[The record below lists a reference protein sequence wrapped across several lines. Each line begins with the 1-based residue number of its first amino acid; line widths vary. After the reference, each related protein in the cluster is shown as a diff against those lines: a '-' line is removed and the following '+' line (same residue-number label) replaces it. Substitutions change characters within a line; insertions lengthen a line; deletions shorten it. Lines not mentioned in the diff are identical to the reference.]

1 MLLRGSS
8 HLGKKDFSKF
18 ALLPPFWGPN
28 PQKFVSKM
36 GKILHYS
43 SPLSTTRSY
52 KAEIWQ
58 ECCLG
63 GHLTWVKRIF
73 RNSHFYPH
81 FWAENS
87 KISPQKCDT
96 HNKLCSISESLGVRK
111 LKIVMGGDYT
121 SNSKCA
127 KGFFEIHNFTPFLG
141 PKPRNFASKM
151 WIHHVNNNMH

>member
-43 SPLSTTRSY
+43 SPLSTTRRQ

-73 RNSHFYPH
+73 RNSHFYPL
-81 FWAENS
+81 FGGRN
-87 KISPQKCDT
+87 PQNLLQKCGFIMQII
-96 HNKLCSISESLGVRK
+96 ISQQVRYSSGQFDQC
-111 LKIVMGGDYT
+111 LIAYFCYSTALV
-121 SNSKCA
+121 
-127 KGFFEIHNFTPFLG
+127 I
-141 PKPRNFASKM
+141 
-151 WIHHVNNNMH
+151 IHVNNNDMHD